1 MVIDTSALI
10 AILRGEPES
19 ERLLEALTG
28 DAVRL
33 LSAVSALEAS
43 VVAENRFGP
52 EAGVNL
58 ELLIH
63 RAGIQVLPFDQPQM
77 DLARLAYRRFGRG
90 RHPAA
95 LNLGDCAAYAL
106 AKASAE
112 PLLFIGEDFR
122 KTDIPAVLP
131 WE

>member
-10 AILRGEPES
+10 AILRAEPGS
-19 ERLLEALTG
+19 ERLLEALSG

-52 EAGVNL
+52 EAGVSL

-90 RHPAA
+90 RHSAA

-106 AKASAE
+106 AKASGE

-131 WE
+131 RE